1 MIYFG
6 TPYSHPNPAVVNER
20 VHLTLVATA
29 SLIRKGLIIYSPIA
43 HCHDLALRF
52 SLPTDAAFW
61 EKINEDFLRSS
72 NAFYAL
78 CIDGWRE
85 SIGLTREFKLARELK
100 LPIGY
105 VLMDHLNVRISAHE
119 PVEPIL

>member
-6 TPYSHPNPAVVNER
+6 TPYSDVNPAVVNER

-29 SLIRKGLIIYSPIA
+29 SLIRRGLVIYSPIA

-52 SLPTDAAFW
+52 GLPTDAAFW
-61 EKINEDFLRSS
+61 ERINRDFLE
-72 NAFYAL
+72 AAKEFYAL
-78 CIDGWRE
+78 CIPGWRT
-85 SIGLTREFKLARELK
+85 SIGLTREFEIARQLK

-105 VLMDHLNVRISAHE
+105 VTMDHLNVRISPNE
-119 PVEPIL
+119 PVL